1 MDPIVTEEQIARQTP
16 EAQAIVRI
24 LLAKIVEMEAEID
37 VLRGQLQGTT
47 PQNSSLPP
55 STQHPHAK
63 PTPWK
68 RKSKQKR
75 GGQLSFSPRCS
86 VNRAVRR

>member
-1 MDPIVTEEQIARQTP
+1 MEPIVTEEQIARQTP
-16 EAQAIVRI
+16 EAQAMFRI
-24 LLAKIVEMEAEID
+24 LLAEID
-37 VLRGQLQGTT
+37 VLRGQMQGTT

-55 STQHPHAK
+55 STQPPHAK
-63 PTPWK
+63 PTPWT

-75 GGQLSFSPRCS
+75 RGQLSFSPRCS

>member
-1 MDPIVTEEQIARQTP
+1 MEPIVTEEQIARQTP
-16 EAQAIVRI
+16 EAQAIIRI
-24 LLAKIVEMEAEID
+24 LLAEID
-37 VLRGQLQGTT
+37 DLRGQMQGTT

-75 GGQLSFSPRCS
+75 RGRLSFSPRCS